1 MEGQGGYSTLVADV
15 EDDVEV
21 GVKAIV
27 EPLDFWGCERRV
39 AIGAHEVATSRLL
52 TEVVV
57 VETLATGVGKKQ
69 RTFVLAVDVAEIGGI
84 GEGARASQ
92 WLAGESEE

>member
-1 MEGQGGYSTLVADV
+1 MEGQGGYGTLVADV

-21 GVKAIV
+21 GVEAIV
-27 EPLDFWGCERRV
+27 EPLDFWSRERRV
-39 AIGAHEVATSRLL
+39 AIGAHEVAASRLL

-57 VETLATGVGKKQ
+57 VQALATGVGKKQ

-84 GEGARASQ
+84 GVGARASER
-92 WLAGESEE
+92 LAGESEE